1 MREAGY
7 TEGQNLEIDSQWAVG
22 HYDRLPQLA
31 AELGQ
36 VAVIIAGGIPGAAHA
51 DRPRRRVD
59 RIARS
64 RCTCS
69 GLLLALSVS
78 ATVYHWSCL
87 ESGVLRTR
95 IWGDHCWPGGQA
107 LTPHRTSR
115 ALAHCDA
122 VISAACE
129 MNEVIEHADPLFTC
143 LAACS
148 TPGLCVVHDPNRSSG
163 PLKFRNAASPSRD
176 VRQNPLCCVT
186 LARGGGC
193 NLVS

>member
-1 MREAGY
+1 MAGLLKGLREAGY

-95 IWGDHCWPGGQA
+95 IWGDQSWPGGQP
-107 LTPHRTSR
+107 LTLKRHEHGDFCAVPRYR
-115 ALAHCDA
+115 DLLAYDRRGQVRWEA
-122 VISAACE
+122 
-129 MNEVIEHADPLFTC
+129 P
-143 LAACS
+143 S
-148 TPGLCVVHDPNRSSG
+148 T
-163 PLKFRNAASPSRD
+163 
-176 VRQNPLCCVT
+176 
-186 LARGGGC
+186 
-193 NLVS
+193 